1 MKEGQQQIN
10 INLDKTIIKELTI
23 LARENYSTRNG
34 LIKAVLINFI
44 EENKNK
50 KDEKEQ

>member
-1 MKEGQQQIN
+1 MKEGKQQIN
-10 INLDKTIIKELTI
+10 IHLDKTIIEELTV

-44 EENKNK
+44 KENKDK
-50 KDEKEQ
+50 KEQ